1 MKAVQNMSS
10 KEFLLPSNRKFGVTM
25 GLIAIF
31 LGGILFFQDFQLIGF
46 SSLSVGFLLI
56 LVALRKAE
64 VLSPLNR
71 CWMRFGELLGKVVS
85 PIVLSFIF
93 FSIFVPV
100 SLFFKLFG
108 RDELKLRRVPST
120 SYWVEKKER
129 AHTPKS
135 FRRQF

>member
-1 MKAVQNMSS
+1 
-10 KEFLLPSNRKFGVTM
+10 M

-46 SSLSVGFLLI
+46 SSLSVGFLLS
-56 LVALRKAE
+56 LVAATKAE
-64 VLSPLNR
+64 LLSPLNHT
-71 CWMRFGELLGKVVS
+71 WMKLGELLGQVVS

-100 SLFFKLFG
+100 SLFFKLIG

-129 AHTPKS
+129 AHAPKS

>member
-1 MKAVQNMSS
+1 MSIDGV
-10 KEFLLPSNRKFGVTM
+10 LLPSNRKFGVTI

-31 LGGILFFQDFQLIGF
+31 LGGVFFFQGFQLIGYP
-46 SSLSVGFLLI
+46 SLSIGFLLI
-56 LVALRKAE
+56 LIALKKAE
-64 VLSPLNR
+64 ILSPLNR

-100 SLFFKLFG
+100 SLFFKLIG

-120 SYWVEKKER
+120 SYWVEKRER
-129 AHTPKS
+129 AHAPKS

>member
-1 MKAVQNMSS
+1 MSIDGV
-10 KEFLLPSNRKFGVTM
+10 LLPSNRKFGVTL
-25 GLIAIF
+25 GTIAIF
-31 LGGILFFQDFQLIGF
+31 LGGVFFFQGFQLIGY
-46 SSLSVGFLLI
+46 SSLSIGFFLTLI
-56 LVALRKAE
+56 GLKKAE
-64 VLSPLNR
+64 ILSPLNR

-100 SLFFKLFG
+100 SLFFKLIG
-108 RDELKLRRVPST
+108 RDELKLRRVPLT

-129 AHTPKS
+129 AHAPKS

>member
-1 MKAVQNMSS
+1 MSIDGV
-10 KEFLLPSNRKFGVTM
+10 LLPSNRKFGVTI

-31 LGGILFFQDFQLIGF
+31 LGGIFFFQGSQLIGY

-56 LVALRKAE
+56 LIALKKSE
-64 VLSPLNR
+64 ILSPLNR
-71 CWMRFGELLGKVVS
+71 YWMRFGELLGKVVS

-100 SLFFKLFG
+100 SLFFKLIG

-129 AHTPKS
+129 AHAPKS

>member
-1 MKAVQNMSS
+1 MSIDGV
-10 KEFLLPSNRKFGVTM
+10 LLPSNRKFGVTI

-31 LGGILFFQDFQLIGF
+31 LGGVFFFQGFQLIGY
-46 SSLSVGFLLI
+46 SSLSVGFLLTLI
-56 LVALRKAE
+56 GLTKAE
-64 VLSPLNR
+64 ILSPLNR

-85 PIVLSFIF
+85 PIVLSFTF

-100 SLFFKLFG
+100 SLFFKLIG

-129 AHTPKS
+129 AHAPKS
-135 FRRQF
+135 FKRQF

>member
-1 MKAVQNMSS
+1 MSIDGV
-10 KEFLLPSNRKFGVTM
+10 LLPSNRKFGVTI

-31 LGGILFFQDFQLIGF
+31 LGGVFFFQGSQLIGY

-56 LVALRKAE
+56 LIALKKAE
-64 VLSPLNR
+64 ILSPLNR
-71 CWMRFGELLGKVVS
+71 FWMRFGELLGKVVS

-100 SLFFKLFG
+100 SLFFKLIG
-108 RDELKLRRVPST
+108 RDELKLRRALST

-129 AHTPKS
+129 AHAPKS